1 MNRLALLSNI
11 YSKNTFL
18 QRGAMLLCSLTCIV
32 LLASQPL
39 FAYQNTGQTQ
49 DDEQENEAQLSDSEN
64 AERQAE
70 SSPYR
75 YEVLTTE
82 LAFPWSLAFLTDNT
96 MLITER
102 GGMMRHIDSDG
113 EEISQFT
120 PPLEE
125 LWVSGQAG
133 LFDIALSPQFSRNN
147 TVFLSYACG
156 TANANN
162 TCLARLTWNGETL
175 EDAQV
180 IFRAAPAKRGSAHY
194 GGRIAF
200 MPDNTVL
207 LTLGDGFDYREDAQR
222 VANHIGSVVR
232 IEQDGSIPADNPML
246 ASSSAKPEIF
256 TYGHRNV
263 QGIAW
268 HPEQQ
273 RMFISEHGPRG
284 GDEIN
289 RLRSGANYGWPL
301 ITDGLDYTGALIS
314 PYKKLPGLTA
324 AEFGWTPS
332 IAPAGLAIYYGDMFN
347 EWSGDLLVPAL
358 VGKHVARLRFRSR
371 SEAVLS
377 LPEHEANLGNARTHQ
392 PLQLEERLFTE
403 LNQRIRDIRV
413 HPQTGA
419 LYLLTDSAAG
429 SLIKVTPSDK

>member
-1 MNRLALLSNI
+1 
-11 YSKNTFL
+11 
-18 QRGAMLLCSLTCIV
+18 MLLC
-32 LLASQPL
+32 LLAYGTVLESQPA
-39 FAYQNTGQTQ
+39 FAFTSSAQIQEQISAQEGNS
-49 DDEQENEAQLSDSEN
+49 DASSDASDE
-64 AERQAE
+64 E
-70 SSPYR
+70 SSEPEIENSPYQ
-75 YEVLTTE
+75 YEHLATD
-82 LAFPWSLAFLTDNT
+82 LAFPWSLVFLTDNT

-102 GGMMRHIDSDG
+102 GGMVRHLDSEG
-113 EEISQFT
+113 SEINQFM
-120 PPLEE
+120 PPLED

-200 MPDNTVL
+200 MPDNTLL

-314 PYKKLPGLTA
+314 PYKQLPGLTA
-324 AEFGWTPS
+324 AEFSWTPS

-347 EWSGDLLVPAL
+347 EWNGDLLVPAL
-358 VGKHVARLRFRSR
+358 AGKHVARLRFRTR
-371 SEAVLS
+371 SEIILS
-377 LPEHEANLGNARTHQ
+377 LPEHAANLDNAGAHK
-392 PLQLEERLFTE
+392 PLQLEEILFTE

-429 SLIKVTPSDK
+429 SLIKVTPSDE